1 MVFLI
6 KYSCAC
12 VGVNKLSDLTTC
24 TVQIQS
30 LTVLLRILGGA
41 VDGRVLIMSEE
52 SAVDLCHTMS
62 CGKPK
67 GTTTHTVVRGGSGR
81 VISTA
86 SDNGKEFVVNIQ
98 RSWRTGDWSPKPHH
112 QLPSGLFR

>member
-30 LTVLLRILGGA
+30 QIQSPLFIIIHFGYIYQI
-41 VDGRVLIMSEE
+41 DLIGLYIS
-52 SAVDLCHTMS
+52 SDLDKLC
-62 CGKPK
+62 
-67 GTTTHTVVRGGSGR
+67 
-81 VISTA
+81 TA
-86 SDNGKEFVVNIQ
+86 LYE
-98 RSWRTGDWSPKPHH
+98 
-112 QLPSGLFR
+112 

>member
-30 LTVLLRILGGA
+30 SLPTV
-41 VDGRVLIMSEE
+41 IMCAIVITKAS
-52 SAVDLCHTMS
+52 LMCMS
-62 CGKPK
+62 RCVHYVPIC
-67 GTTTHTVVRGGSGR
+67 TR
-81 VISTA
+81 
-86 SDNGKEFVVNIQ
+86 
-98 RSWRTGDWSPKPHH
+98 
-112 QLPSGLFR
+112 L

>member
-30 LTVLLRILGGA
+30 WSLELL
-41 VDGRVLIMSEE
+41 
-52 SAVDLCHTMS
+52 C
-62 CGKPK
+62 PK
-67 GTTTHTVVRGGSGR
+67 W
-81 VISTA
+81 
-86 SDNGKEFVVNIQ
+86 K
-98 RSWRTGDWSPKPHH
+98 
-112 QLPSGLFR
+112 

>member
-30 LTVLLRILGGA
+30 RNKRNSVLLICCLT
-41 VDGRVLIMSEE
+41 LIISE
-52 SAVDLCHTMS
+52 
-62 CGKPK
+62 CGK
-67 GTTTHTVVRGGSGR
+67 
-81 VISTA
+81 
-86 SDNGKEFVVNIQ
+86 NITK
-98 RSWRTGDWSPKPHH
+98 R
-112 QLPSGLFR
+112 LCN

>member
-30 LTVLLRILGGA
+30 IYC
-41 VDGRVLIMSEE
+41 IMSRLI
-52 SAVDLCHTMS
+52 DRMS
-62 CGKPK
+62 FRLDKV
-67 GTTTHTVVRGGSGR
+67 TFRR
-81 VISTA
+81 
-86 SDNGKEFVVNIQ
+86 NGL
-98 RSWRTGDWSPKPHH
+98 RSW
-112 QLPSGLFR
+112 